1 MAMKYMVL
9 FVCLMIRVWGNG
21 GGYHVGVDFTG
32 SVAPFSPVGTE
43 QIQILDEKLDIV
55 LKHKHVEVKV
65 RYLMRNVGNKTA
77 KVQMGFPV
85 EDVVSDWGVVPDMK
99 KDKKEKVKSQYCRNY
114 QIVLNGKLLK
124 HSYQVEPF
132 GSKSSKGSTQG
143 KLKSFPGSE
152 RFKGIEA
159 WMVSEMK
166 IAEGADAVVE
176 ISYQSIYDESAM
188 FISEDGRTGPWFFK
202 YRLSTGGVWHGPIK
216 KGKISVTVDGVNPQ
230 GVIISK
236 PVNRFKREGDAWV
249 WSFENLEPTL
259 ADDLTIQARPKYEQY
274 GYYGDIPGYR
284 TYTVFEN
291 QWYIEQ
297 VQYSAKASSALL
309 ANKGISYG
317 ADNVKTLWDDK
328 AFAWAEGKPDHGIG
342 EILTLTMDK
351 PTSLH
356 ALSVQNGYTKSDS
369 LFAQNTRV
377 KEATLIINGKQKLKV
392 TLKDHADDQ
401 WLPLSEVK
409 SKIESIQFVIDSV
422 YPGTQFKDTCLSS
435 IALVEKLKQKPKRYG
450 AR

>member
-1 MAMKYMVL
+1 MSNM
-9 FVCLMIRVWGNG
+9 
-21 GGYHVGVDFTG
+21 
-32 SVAPFSPVGTE
+32 
-43 QIQILDEKLDIV
+43 
-55 LKHKHVEVKV
+55 
-65 RYLMRNVGNKTA
+65 
-77 KVQMGFPV
+77 
-85 EDVVSDWGVVPDMK
+85 
-99 KDKKEKVKSQYCRNY
+99 
-114 QIVLNGKLLK
+114 
-124 HSYQVEPF
+124 
-132 GSKSSKGSTQG
+132 
-143 KLKSFPGSE
+143 
-152 RFKGIEA
+152 
-159 WMVSEMK
+159 
-166 IAEGADAVVE
+166 
-176 ISYQSIYDESAM
+176 
-188 FISEDGRTGPWFFK
+188 
-202 YRLSTGGVWHGPIK
+202 
-216 KGKISVTVDGVNPQ
+216 
-230 GVIISK
+230 
-236 PVNRFKREGDAWV
+236 
-249 WSFENLEPTL
+249 PT
-259 ADDLTIQARPKYEQY
+259 
-274 GYYGDIPGYR
+274 
-284 TYTVFEN
+284 
-291 QWYIEQ
+291 
-297 VQYSAKASSALL
+297 QYSAKASSALL

-369 LFAQNTRV
+369 LFAQNARV